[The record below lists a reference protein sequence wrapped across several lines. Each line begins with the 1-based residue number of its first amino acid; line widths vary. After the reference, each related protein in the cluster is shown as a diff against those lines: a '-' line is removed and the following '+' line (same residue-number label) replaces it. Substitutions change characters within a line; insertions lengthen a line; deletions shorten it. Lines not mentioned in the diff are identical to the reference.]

1 MRKHQYS
8 VPINAMARLTL
19 ASWETIWRR
28 TMMMAQGRCSAAEY
42 RRMGTEKAAAMGES
56 MAALLSGS
64 GQAAML
70 RPFVKRASGNAKRLR
85 RKR

>member
-1 MRKHQYS
+1 
-8 VPINAMARLTL
+8 
-19 ASWETIWRR
+19 
-28 TMMMAQGRCSAAEY
+28 MMAQGRCSAAGY

-56 MAALLSGS
+56 MAALLSGR

-70 RPFVKRASGNAKRLR
+70 RPFVKRASGNVQRLR